1 MLAPERVVSMALIFV
16 AKSKGLQEW
25 GSDVGI
31 SKNLFK
37 VGLFDGKPADAAA
50 DLNGRKYLGQGD
62 WTIIG
67 KKDVE
72 LSDEAAL
79 FEKMA
84 ERVNRVDPTYY
95 PRIKGDRG
103 VFRVDIHNIEAQMVV
118 QSAMASGDAKV
129 PKIKPADI
137 AKYLID
143 AALR

>member
-37 VGLFDGKPADAAA
+37 VGLFDGKAADAAA
-50 DLNGRKYLGQGD
+50 DLNGRKYLGYGD
-62 WTIIG
+62 WAILG
-67 KKDVE
+67 KKDSE
-72 LSDEAAL
+72 LTDEAAML
-79 FEKMA
+79 ETMA
-84 ERVNRVDPTYY
+84 SRVNRVDPNFY

-103 VFRVDIHNIEAQMVV
+103 VFKVNIQNIEAQLVI
-118 QSAMASGDAKV
+118 QAAMAAGDAKV

-137 AKYLID
+137 ANYLID